1 MLGNWDGAVVEDH
14 QRNMT
19 ALWDVQLVF
28 VFWNNP

>member
-19 ALWDVQLVF
+19 ALWDVQLF
-28 VFWNNP
+28 IFWNNP